1 MIEAPAEEA
10 ADKVAEVPPAV
21 PSPSIALAKTPP
33 GQVVRSAA
41 VADIEPAV
49 ARIGTKT
56 VTLTEAEQ
64 PAGL

>member
-1 MIEAPAEEA
+1 MIVVPVEEE
-10 ADKVAEVPPAV
+10 ADKVAEAPPAV
-21 PSPSIALAKTPP
+21 PSPSIGFANTPP

-41 VADIEPAV
+41 VADIVPALS
-49 ARIGTKT
+49 RIGTKT